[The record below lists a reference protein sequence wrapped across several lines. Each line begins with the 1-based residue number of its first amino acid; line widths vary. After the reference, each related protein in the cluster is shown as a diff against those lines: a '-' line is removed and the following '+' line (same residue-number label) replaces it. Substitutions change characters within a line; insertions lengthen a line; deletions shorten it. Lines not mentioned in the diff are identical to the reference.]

1 MVRNCREVL
10 KRSKKEEV
18 RRVSGTLLLFW
29 GVAMKSSQ
37 SVLFVVTGDVYYN
50 SRYDWNTGSVR
61 YYSLNFSR

>member
-50 SRYDWNTGSVR
+50 SHYDWNTGSVR

>member
-18 RRVSGTLLLFW
+18 RRVSGTLLLFL
-29 GVAMKSSQ
+29 VAMKNSRI
-37 SVLFVVTGDVYYN
+37 VFFVVIGDVYYK

-61 YYSLNFSR
+61 HYSLNFSR